1 MKFANTLTSNWENA
15 FRGLRNPMNS
25 WDKSDSVFG
34 LADHESYIENIVND
48 IAYLWVC
55 WEEKK
60 KQSEYSTEDYEDR
73 LTHFYSFLLENGHI
87 RYGNGYAFEY
97 AYIGPNDMSLAQR
110 MISGGRPNDKF
121 LRQIFVSV
129 DITAPL
135 YLWKEIDTYKI
146 GTVANSASTMHKLA
160 STPITLECFETGDYN
175 NNIGVGLWPEAS
187 EDEYVPEPNY
197 DELIGNFGLH
207 ENSYNTREA
216 VLLNDIIKGHIN
228 FLERLRRIYLETKDI
243 RYWKE
248 LIRWLPESWLQ
259 TRTWTANYDVLRN
272 IVFWRKNHKLKYE
285 WDSFIQW
292 CQSLPYANELIFYHN
307 GYDTE
312 YKLHENLTK

>member
-1 MKFANTLTSNWENA
+1 MKFTNTLTSNWENA

-25 WDKSDSVFG
+25 WDKSDSFFG
-34 LADHESYIENIVND
+34 LADNEFFAMDAKMDVAISWIKF
-48 IAYLWVC
+48 
-55 WEEKK
+55 EEKQNNQK
-60 KQSEYSTEDYEDR
+60 YSVEDYEDR
-73 LTHFYSFLLENGHI
+73 KTHFSSYLTNNGMI
-87 RYGNGYAFEY
+87 RQGDGYAFEY

-135 YLWKEIDTYKI
+135 YLWKELDTYKVA
-146 GTVANSASTMHKLA
+146 TVANSTSTMHKLA
-160 STPITLECFETGDYN
+160 STPITVECFEMGDMNEVGCANRKTWELFINICEDLRQKYN
-175 NNIGVGLWPEAS
+175 
-187 EDEYVPEPNY
+187 
-197 DELIGNFGLH
+197 
-207 ENSYNTREA
+207 
-216 VLLNDIIKGHIN
+216 
-228 FLERLRRIYLETKDI
+228 ETKDI

-248 LIRWLPESWLQ
+248 LIRFLPASWLQ
-259 TRTWTANYDVLRN
+259 TRTWTANYDVLRS